1 MIRRLCAAVF
11 VLALTC
17 LVAPV
22 AEADDRD
29 DRGGGFSVRDVEGPT
44 AFAFDG
50 FATVGTVMAPAASV
64 GRFVADGHGHLTDGI
79 RTLVVGGTALHQ
91 TFTCTYSVNP
101 NGTGNATCVVMTGP
115 VPSDETFDFVI
126 VERRK
131 EAFFTA
137 TTPGVTIRGAT
148 RTQK

>member
-64 GRFVADGHGHLTDGI
+64 GRFVADGHGHLTPGI
-79 RTLVVGGTALHQ
+79 PQLGAGGPALH
-91 TFTCTYSVNP
+91 P
-101 NGTGNATCVVMTGP
+101 P
-115 VPSDETFDFVI
+115 V
-126 VERRK
+126 
-131 EAFFTA
+131 
-137 TTPGVTIRGAT
+137 T
-148 RTQK
+148 RTDSGNPHR